1 VLFFVISEKGHVNP
15 TIGPAQALRDA
26 GVDVIFYAP
35 ADISAQL
42 ASAGLTRFVGEVG
55 PAAAPDATPNR
66 GALFAERVRDAAW
79 LRSWIKALL
88 VDTAGRD
95 VAPLREVIRRV
106 RPDVV
111 VVDPLIYASAIA
123 SELEGVPWVSMSNS
137 LNPALTDDLVSRLDS
152 ALLRTVASLA
162 EERRALFSAFGLA
175 PAFRGCDVLSPHLT
189 IAFTTEA
196 LVGEVPGVAL
206 VGPSLPRGQRGD
218 EPEFP
223 WDRLDGRPLVYA
235 SFGSQV
241 NHQPA
246 HFGALLDAVR
256 GKDVQLVLSTGD
268 LELGD
273 LPSHVL
279 ARPYVPQLAVLRRAS
294 AFVTHGGANSVMEA
308 IAAGVPMLVTPI
320 CNDQFHQAAIVART
334 GIGRT
339 LDVPTAETAWE
350 AIASLIADGPERA
363 RMREV
368 AASYQL
374 DGAVEAARRIIGL
387 AEETRRAP
395 AS

>member
-1 VLFFVISEKGHVNP
+1 VTSVLFFVIPEKGHVNP

-26 GVDVIFYAP
+26 GVDVTFHAP
-35 ADISAQL
+35 GDISAQL
-42 ASAGLTRFVGEVG
+42 ASAGLPRFVGPEG
-55 PAAAPDATPNR
+55 TPDAAPNR
-66 GALFAERVRDAAW
+66 GSLFAERVRDAAW

-88 VDTAGRD
+88 VDNAGRD

-111 VVDPLIYASAIA
+111 VVDPLVYASAIA

-137 LNPALTDDLVSRLDS
+137 LNPALPDGLDS

-162 EERRALFSAFGLA
+162 EERRALFAVFGLA

-196 LVGEVPGVAL
+196 LVGKVPGVAL
-206 VGPSLPRGQRGD
+206 VGPSLPRGRRGD
-218 EPEFP
+218 EPAFP
-223 WDRLDGRPLVYA
+223 WDRLDGGPLVYA

-241 NHQPA
+241 HHQPA
-246 HFGALLDAVR
+246 RFRALVDAVR
-256 GKDVQLVLSTGD
+256 GKDVQLLLSTGD
-268 LELGD
+268 LELGE
-273 LPSHVL
+273 LPGNVL

-308 IAAGVPMLVTPI
+308 IAAGVPLLVTPI
-320 CNDQFHQAAIVART
+320 CNDQFHQAAIVTHA

-339 LDVPTAETAWE
+339 LEAPTAETAWE
-350 AIASLIADGPERA
+350 AIAALIASGPERA

-368 AASYQL
+368 AASYQV
-374 DGAVEAARRIIGL
+374 DGAAEAARRITAL
-387 AEETRRAP
+387 AGGTRPAP